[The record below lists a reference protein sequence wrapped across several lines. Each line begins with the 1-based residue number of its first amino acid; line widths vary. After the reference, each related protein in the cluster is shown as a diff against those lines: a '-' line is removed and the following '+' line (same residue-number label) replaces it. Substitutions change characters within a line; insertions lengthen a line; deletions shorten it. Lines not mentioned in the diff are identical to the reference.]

1 MQGSKL
7 ILCPASFRGLLG
19 STSRLCQG
27 DKVVKMNIDGV
38 DASIEGIV
46 QVDIPAAWAS
56 LDVGSEVGELAWR
69 AWVLNSQL
77 EGLFLTGNALALLC
91 FARP

>member
-1 MQGSKL
+1 M
-7 ILCPASFRGLLG
+7 CHTPALPPFPLGPWLL
-19 STSRLCQG
+19 QG

-56 LDVGSEVGELAWR
+56 LDLGSEAGSSTVTGVGGWEIC
-69 AWVLNSQL
+69 S
-77 EGLFLTGNALALLC
+77 
-91 FARP
+91 